1 MNEQLTDNYTDKNIT
16 TKMAKITVNGNQQE
30 VQTPITVAEL
40 IKLNNVLQP
49 EMVSVQVNEEFVDR
63 EDFDTKTLNEGDS
76 IDFLYFMGGGQF

>member
-1 MNEQLTDNYTDKNIT
+1 
-16 TKMAKITVNGNQQE
+16 MAQIKVNGENQTVEKPLTVN
-30 VQTPITVAEL
+30 EL

-63 EDFDTKTLNEGDS
+63 DEWDNITLKDGDA

>member
-1 MNEQLTDNYTDKNIT
+1 
-16 TKMAKITVNGNQQE
+16 MAQIKVNGENQTVEKPLTVN
-30 VQTPITVAEL
+30 EL

-63 EDFDTKTLNEGDS
+63 EEWDNITLKDGDA

>member
-1 MNEQLTDNYTDKNIT
+1 
-16 TKMAKITVNGNQQE
+16 MAKITVNGNVQE
-30 VQTPITVAEL
+30 VETPITVAEI

-63 EDFDTKTLNEGDS
+63 TDFDTRTLNDGDS